1 MNDEKR
7 EMKNE
12 LYDTVII
19 GGGPAG
25 LTAGMYAAR
34 GRMKALL
41 VESFSV
47 MGQATMTEMIE
58 NYPGIEKASGFDIV
72 DSFKKQAVKFGLTC
86 ESGTASGIAGIKS
99 SGFNAWRVETDN
111 GSFDALSVIVA
122 SGAHAQ
128 KVGVPGE
135 SELTGKGVSYCATC
149 DGPLF
154 RNKEVVVIGG
164 GNTAIEESLFLA
176 KFASKV
182 TVVHRRDRLRASK
195 IVQERAFAEKKINFV
210 WEAVPENI
218 KGAEKVEGI
227 SINSIK
233 TGERSEIACSGVFVF
248 IGWRP
253 NTDFLA
259 GTVDLDEHA
268 SIKVDAAMRTSAPG
282 IFACGDCTSKV
293 FHQVVTACGDGAT
306 AAFTAEHY
314 VDELKGVA
322 YK

>member
-1 MNDEKR
+1 MTMN
-7 EMKNE
+7 NE
-12 LYDTVII
+12 LYDTIII

-41 VESFSV
+41 TESFSI

-58 NYPGIEKASGFDIV
+58 NYPGIEKASGFDLI
-72 DSFKKQAVKFGLTC
+72 DSFKKQAVRFGLTC
-86 ESGTASGIAGIKS
+86 QHGTASGIAGINS
-99 SGFNAWRVETDN
+99 SGFNAWRVKTDN

-122 SGAHAQ
+122 SGAHPQ
-128 KVGVPGE
+128 KIGVPGE

-164 GNTAIEESLFLA
+164 GNTAVEEALFLA
-176 KFASKV
+176 KFAAKV

-195 IVQERAFAEKKINFV
+195 IVQERALAERKINFV
-210 WEAVPENI
+210 WDSVPEVI

-227 SINSIK
+227 SIKNIK
-233 TGERSEIACSGVFVF
+233 TGEKSDVRCDGVFVF
-248 IGWRP
+248 IGWKP
-253 NTDFLA
+253 NTDFLKDA
-259 GTVDLDEHA
+259 VDLDEHG
-268 SIKVDAAMRTSAPG
+268 SIKVDAAMRSSAPG
-282 IFACGDCTSKV
+282 VFACGDCTSKV

-306 AAFTAEHY
+306 AAFSAEHY

>member
-1 MNDEKR
+1 MTTNH
-7 EMKNE
+7 E

-86 ESGTASGIAGIKS
+86 ESGTASGISGIKS
-99 SGFNAWRVETDN
+99 AGFNAWRVETDN
-111 GSFDALSVIVA
+111 GPFDALSVIVA

-164 GNTAIEESLFLA
+164 GNTAVEESLFLA

-210 WEAVPENI
+210 WEAVPESI
-218 KGAEKVEGI
+218 KGAAKVEGI
-227 SINSIK
+227 SIKNIK

-253 NTDFLA
+253 NTGFLA
-259 GTVDLDEHA
+259 GTVDLDEHG